1 MNESFSP
8 GPHPVTL
15 GSSERAEDKKA
26 CSDANTGVCDVE
38 RWPRVFVHVEMKKI
52 GHRSTKN
59 SIGQIS
65 KDTAGEQ
72 SERYFCEVTEPLLRF
87 SSAGIPHQKEED
99 HRQRS
104 HRQPDKKEIVSSEHA
119 ECGAGIRSV
128 NQAEESGDD
137 REFFTVRDILAH
149 EPLRELVQ
157 GEERQCEKNQIFHSS
172 MTSSP
177 TTSAHRSQRVG

>member
-1 MNESFSP
+1 MNESFSA

-38 RWPRVFVHVEMKKI
+38 RWPRIFVHVEMKKI

-65 KDTAGEQ
+65 KDTAGQQ

-128 NQAEESGDD
+128 NQAEESGDNGK
-137 REFFTVRDILAH
+137 FGTVRDIVAYQ
-149 EPLRELVQ
+149 PLRPLVQ
-157 GEERQCEKNQIFHSS
+157 RQEWQSEKDQIFHSLT
-172 MTSSP
+172 TSSL

>member
-128 NQAEESGDD
+128 NEAEESGDD
-137 REFFTVRDILAH
+137 RDFYPVRNILAH
-149 EPLRELVQ
+149 EPLAQLIQREQ
-157 GEERQCEKNQIFHSS
+157 GQSEKNQIFHSS
-172 MTSSP
+172 MASP
-177 TTSAHRSQRVG
+177 LTASAHRSQRVG